1 MKSEEVYLSF
11 IPFVDSGG
19 FKLTSTHFS
28 NLSVN
33 DRHS

>member
-19 FKLTSTHFS
+19 FKLTFLQSHCE
-28 NLSVN
+28 
-33 DRHS
+33 